1 MKSLAE
7 TLIAIPN
14 VNPRHPLH
22 SSNSLSLTNHLTF
35 NRKIT
40 PRSGF
45 YTWQFHCRSKGVAAQ
60 ADAS

>member
-7 TLIAIPN
+7 ILIAIPN

-22 SSNSLSLTNHLTF
+22 SSNSLPLRNHLTL

-45 YTWQFHCRSKGVAAQ
+45 YTWQFHCRFKRVTAQ
-60 ADAS
+60 ADAA